1 MSEEAEQNHRECM
14 KEYRKN
20 WSNNVLKKLK
30 QKSWTEKNVL
40 ISLIKDEVENFSGI
54 KFYADDDSE
63 EGRQV

>member
-1 MSEEAEQNHRECM
+1 MSEEAKQNHGMHERIQEKLIQQCV
-14 KEYRKN
+14 KEI
-20 WSNNVLKKLK
+20 K

-40 ISLIKDEVENFSGI
+40 ISLIKDEVESFSGT